1 MCNLENFHK
10 GIVHVTVKELL
21 TCMIRN
27 ARYPCIF
34 IIISNCIIFKMNC
47 KFMQKKQGS
56 NIDAI
61 NVSLFKIE
69 ILLSI
74 SLSFRIKNYCRDILK
89 LGKHSL

>member
-1 MCNLENFHK
+1 
-10 GIVHVTVKELL
+10 
-21 TCMIRN
+21 
-27 ARYPCIF
+27 
-34 IIISNCIIFKMNC
+34 
-47 KFMQKKQGS
+47 MQKKQVS

-74 SLSFRIKNYCRDILK
+74 SLLFRIKNYCRDILK